1 MSNPNDVVGRA
12 LIKFTEQELDLI
24 LMALKSISNL
34 KLPIKN
40 NEWKKPFKK
49 IYNDLLVIRRK
60 ITENKSKGEY
70 Q

>member
-1 MSNPNDVVGRA
+1 MSHPNDVVGRA